1 MPFCSKCG
9 ASITFDAEYC
19 PNCGQALLKQSGSS
33 AFQQPPQISSV
44 PRVKNNLSIAGAYA
58 STLDR
63 FVAQFLDWL
72 VLLVASAIL
81 SVPLGL
87 ALLPLGNPLGYP
99 FQGAAYTAFS
109 SVMGIVVPLLYFSY
123 FESSSGQTLGK
134 MAMSIKVVDQI
145 TGTRIDFWRALV
157 RNVLRVV
164 DFLPVFY
171 IIGGLLV
178 ATTTRKQRLGDMAAS
193 SVVVKI
199 QHPASSGLH

>member
-9 ASITFDAEYC
+9 ASITVDAEYC
-19 PNCGQALLKQSGSS
+19 PNCGQALLKQAGSS
-33 AFQQPPQISSV
+33 AFQRPPQINSV
-44 PRVKNNLSIAGAYA
+44 PQVKNNLSIAGAYA

-87 ALLPLGNPLGYP
+87 ALLPLGNPFGYP

-109 SVMGIVVPLLYFSY
+109 SVMGIAVPLLYFSY

-134 MAMSIKVVDQI
+134 MAMSIKVVDQT
-145 TGTRIDFWRALV
+145 TGARIDFWRALV